1 MSGLFGTI
9 GSCWD
14 SPTDVIF
21 LVAGLLGIVGSM
33 LDKDS
38 SVVGLFGITGFGGF
52 EVLSNDVNESLV
64 VALDKDSFFG
74 GR

>member
-1 MSGLFGTI
+1 
-9 GSCWD
+9 
-14 SPTDVIF
+14 
-21 LVAGLLGIVGSM
+21 M

-38 SVVGLFGITGFGGF
+38 SVVGLFEITGFGGF

>member
-1 MSGLFGTI
+1 
-9 GSCWD
+9 
-14 SPTDVIF
+14 
-21 LVAGLLGIVGSM
+21 M